1 MRRCL
6 CGKVGCA
13 HHGSSSGW
21 TAYKRR
27 HPERAAFYAS
37 STWRVM
43 RDRQLRDYPTCVVC
57 GEPAGHADHVLA
69 IALGGSQDG
78 QLQSMCARHHRDKTV
93 RDSHEAA
100 KRAAARRG
108 GGNRDRSLPPGAS
121 GRGRSIP
128 DIP

>member
-1 MRRCL
+1 VRRCL

-13 HHGSSSGW
+13 RHGTSSGW
-21 TAYKRR
+21 AAYKAK

-43 RDRQLRDYPTCVVC
+43 RDRQLKANPTCVVC
-57 GEPAGHADHVLA
+57 GEPAGHVDHVLA

-78 QLQSMCARHHRDKTV
+78 RLQSMCVRHHHDKTV

-100 KRAAARRG
+100 KQAKRRRQRG
-108 GGNRDRSLPPGAS
+108 G
-121 GRGRSIP
+121 
-128 DIP
+128 